1 MAITL
6 GAEFFFQFHQDTAQ
20 TYTRIETAL
29 VNAGFSDYTIIRQ
42 VNSDGSGDM
51 AVYVRDTTTPL
62 DASETMQSVADALTE
77 LDTPE

>member
-1 MAITL
+1 
-6 GAEFFFQFHQDTAQ
+6 
-20 TYTRIETAL
+20 
-29 VNAGFSDYTIIRQ
+29 
-42 VNSDGSGDM
+42 M